1 MVLKDTVMKLETL
14 VSSMVVV
21 IAMIH
26 HAFQMI
32 GITML
37 QLFLSEQILE
47 KVQIEVISDLK
58 KNGQIWF
65 QTSQL
70 LVKRKEHQ
78 LLWLFQLQ
86 VWQFFHGPAKL
97 MLKLLISM
105 LESKC
110 LRQFLALSKELLTQ
124 VVNFLSLFQILTT
137 SNKWADFNTL
147 VLLIIE
153 QVSI

>member
-1 MVLKDTVMKLETL
+1 MVLKGTAMKLETL

-21 IAMIH
+21 IAMTH

-32 GITML
+32 GITMP

-58 KNGQIWF
+58 KNGQIWY

-78 LLWLFQLQ
+78 LLWLYQHQ
-86 VWQFFHGPAKL
+86 V
-97 MLKLLISM
+97 
-105 LESKC
+105 
-110 LRQFLALSKELLTQ
+110 
-124 VVNFLSLFQILTT
+124 
-137 SNKWADFNTL
+137 
-147 VLLIIE
+147 
-153 QVSI
+153 

>member
-58 KNGQIWF
+58 KNGQIWY

-78 LLWLFQLQ
+78 LLWLYQLQ
-86 VWQFFHGPAKL
+86 V
-97 MLKLLISM
+97 
-105 LESKC
+105 
-110 LRQFLALSKELLTQ
+110 
-124 VVNFLSLFQILTT
+124 
-137 SNKWADFNTL
+137 
-147 VLLIIE
+147 
-153 QVSI
+153 